1 MKNCTISFLI
11 LFLTFLVSCK
21 SGYTKIGSVH
31 SNYIPY
37 YQKIYE
43 ADSLFVIGNYGESYR
58 VLDSLFTLYE
68 PINTYRIREY
78 ETYCILS
85 RIVNKKLKSK
95 DFFSLVSKYGYDK
108 NWIVGDSI
116 LNSYYN
122 SIPNSEK
129 LYKAGREK
137 YVKSIDLELRAKI
150 INMVA
155 EDQKYRTGKSTPEIL
170 ALRQIV
176 DSTNE
181 QEVRK
186 IFNDVGY
193 PNEAI
198 IGNYTIDK
206 SNVII
211 APILYH
217 TSTSTDNEYFFSK
230 VLEYT
235 RQGRVEPFVY
245 AFMIDRYNLFRF
257 DKQLYGTF
265 TDRLILSESEVNN
278 NRHTIGIPSLGYEDW
293 KNKIVCPELQ

>member
-1 MKNCTISFLI
+1 MKNYTISFLI

-21 SGYTKIGSVH
+21 SGYTKIGSAN

-43 ADSLFVIGNYGESYR
+43 ADSLYVVGNYDQSYR
-58 VLDSLFTLYE
+58 VLDSLFKLYE
-68 PINTYRIREY
+68 PINTFRLREY

-85 RIVNKKLKSK
+85 RLMNKKLKSK
-95 DFFSLVSKYGYDK
+95 DFFKLVSKYGYDET
-108 NWIVGDSI
+108 WMTGDST
-116 LNSYYN
+116 LNSYYK
-122 SIPNSEK
+122 SISNSEN

-137 YVKSIDLELRAKI
+137 YLKSIDLELRAKI
-150 INMVA
+150 VNMVV
-155 EDQKYRTGKSTPEIL
+155 EDQKYRTGNSTPEIL
-170 ALRQIV
+170 ALRQIA

-193 PNEAI
+193 PNEKI

-206 SNVII
+206 SHVLIN
-211 APILYH
+211 PILYH
-217 TSTSTDNEYFFSK
+217 TSTSTNKEYFFSK

-245 AFMIDRYNLFRF
+245 AFMIDRYNLFQF

-265 TDRLILSESEVNN
+265 TDRVILSESEINK

-293 KNKIVCPELQ
+293 KYKILYTE